1 MLHRLEIN
9 LSSWLCYRVLK
20 MYGRVVLVAVG
31 VLSTLTTAMDSLQT
45 SVGELEAIRD
55 NNRVAQCV
63 SSPPNMSLSARS
75 KIDCMRACISYG
87 CSCAYGANY
96 HTDSRVCQLHS
107 DPPDSLEHLP
117 NCVYY
122 QVSLRFYTTRTTEIS
137 ILSISFTKISLLAT
151 PAFCKM

>member
-1 MLHRLEIN
+1 
-9 LSSWLCYRVLK
+9 
-20 MYGRVVLVAVG
+20 LVAVG

-107 DPPDSLEHLP
+107 DPPDSFEHLP

-122 QVSLRFYTTRTTEIS
+122 QVSLRFYTTRTTGRKYKQTVHIFHQNES
-137 ILSISFTKISLLAT
+137 TCNTNFFQTLTRGRWTA
-151 PAFCKM
+151 

>member
-1 MLHRLEIN
+1 
-9 LSSWLCYRVLK
+9 

-31 VLSTLTTAMDSLQT
+31 VLSTLTAAMDSLQT

-122 QVSLRFYTTRTTEIS
+122 QVSFSFLYNANYIRALVSIYFMLSMANVIIQTVHENGLIS
-137 ILSISFTKISLLAT
+137 YSVSEYKLH
-151 PAFCKM
+151 